1 MRLSNIILVL
11 TGMLMI
17 FSKSAHTEFVPPP
30 NTSAGV
36 IEKEIEREYNG
47 KEIAP
52 EREMPLLEIDIPEE
66 QLSMSDNETAF
77 IKTIKL
83 QGNDVL
89 SSKVVNRIIAEYE
102 NRDLK
107 MSEIKELCL
116 RLQEKFIKS
125 GYFLARVYPPPQ
137 EVKEGNLT
145 LDVLEGRLGEVFI
158 VGNKHYKEKFLKK
171 QFARFEGKA
180 INYDE
185 LLKTLFL
192 LNENS
197 DLQVGA
203 VFKKGTEVGTADL
216 VLRVEDKLPCH
227 LYIDENNYGSQQTS
241 MWRTGARAEY
251 GNLFTGGDRIAVTEV
266 LGNPFSNLNYTNA
279 SYEIPL
285 NTIGTRLKLNYIYS
299 AFHVNQF
306 LELNLRGRT
315 QIGTVEV
322 TQALAR
328 TRNWS
333 TNLYLSFDYKQI
345 QNYQMNVTSSYDKLR
360 VFTLGFDFDTTDSW
374 KGRNVADFSVA
385 YGVPHFLGGL
395 HTDPPKGE
403 SSREG
408 SGGLFAILNV
418 DYTRIQSVYKDTF
431 FMFHT
436 SGQATSYKL
445 PLSEQI
451 YIGGI
456 DTVRGFPM
464 AAALG
469 DDGYYA
475 NLELRTPI
483 PFVGEAKLPF
493 VKRKKWREFIQLIGF
508 VDQGGV
514 LLNGDGENQ
523 KHHISMTGAGVG
535 LRVFAPYGLALNFD
549 VGFPLTEKKRESSP
563 VYYFKA
569 SIKAF

>member
-1 MRLSNIILVL
+1 MRLSNIIV
-11 TGMLMI
+11 GLMSLFMV
-17 FSKSAHTEFVPPP
+17 FSKIAYSEFVPPP

-36 IEKEIEREYNG
+36 IEKGIEREYNG
-47 KEIAP
+47 KQIAP
-52 EREMPLLEIDIPEE
+52 EREMPLLEIEIPEE
-66 QLSMSDNETAF
+66 QFSMSDNETAF
-77 IKTIKL
+77 IKKIQL

-89 SSKVVNRIIAEYE
+89 SSKVIKGILAQYE

-116 RLQEKFIKS
+116 KLQEKFIKS
-125 GYFLARVYPPPQ
+125 GFFLARVYPPPQ
-137 EVKEGNLT
+137 EVKEGNLI
-145 LDVLEGRLGEVFI
+145 LEVLEGRLGLVTI
-158 VGNKHYKEKFLKK
+158 VGNKHYKEKYLKK

-185 LLKTLFL
+185 LLRTLFL

-203 VFKKGTEVGTADL
+203 VFRKGSEVGTADL

-227 LYIDENNYGSQQTS
+227 LYVDENNYGSQQTS
-241 MWRTGARAEY
+241 LWRTGGRFEY
-251 GNLFTGGDRIAVTEV
+251 GNLFAGGDKIAITEV

-279 SYEIPL
+279 AYEIPL
-285 NTIGTRLKLNYIYS
+285 NTMGTRLKLNYVYS
-299 AFHVNQF
+299 IFHVSEF
-306 LELNLRGRT
+306 EALRLRGRT
-315 QIGTVEV
+315 QIGTAEV
-322 TQALAR
+322 TQALSR

-333 TNLYLSFDYKQI
+333 TNTYLSFDYKQI
-345 QNYQMNVTSSYDKLR
+345 QNYQMNKTTSYDKLR
-360 VFTLGFDFDTTDSW
+360 VFTLGFDLDTTDRF
-374 KGRNVADFSVA
+374 KGRNIADFSIV

-395 HTDPPKGE
+395 HSVDSD
-403 SSREG
+403 SSRKG

-418 DYTRIQSVYKDTF
+418 DYTRIQPVYKDTY
-431 FMFHT
+431 FMLHA
-436 SGQATSYKL
+436 SGQATPYLL

-483 PFVGEAKLPF
+483 PFVGDSKLPF
-493 VKRKKWREFIQLIGF
+493 VKKKKWREFIQLVGF

-514 LLNGDGENQ
+514 LLNGSGVVQDR
-523 KHHISMTGAGVG
+523 HISMTSSGAG

-549 VGFPLTEKKRESSP
+549 VGFPLTEKKRQSSP